1 MLRKPDKPDYT
12 DLKAYRLITLLNTL
26 GKALKTVVTKRV
38 RFLAET
44 YTLLP
49 HTQIGARKQRS
60 VDTALHLLLK
70 KIRTV

>member
-1 MLRKPDKPDYT
+1 MLRKPGKPDYT

-44 YTLLP
+44 YALLP
-49 HTQIGARKQRS
+49 HTQMGTRKQRS
-60 VDTALHLLLK
+60 VDIALHLLLE
-70 KIRTV
+70 KIRIV